1 MNQKKKKQTKELL
14 NACNLEWDD
23 KCMKFNKNIRSVKTA
38 SSGQVRKPLYK
49 DSVNSWENY
58 KKYLTPLIEILIK
71 Y

>member
-1 MNQKKKKQTKELL
+1 
-14 NACNLEWDD
+14 
-23 KCMKFNKNIRSVKTA
+23 MKFNKNIRSVKTA